1 MASFSSGFVCLFV
14 FFYVE
19 TTDELTIILM
29 SSFGEKF
36 SRRLRPQKYALER
49 LLYSIKFNHLRH
61 FC

>member
-1 MASFSSGFVCLFV
+1 MASWSSGFVCLFV

-49 LLYSIKFNHLRH
+49 LMYSI
-61 FC
+61 